1 MKMKVDLNCDLGE
14 SFGNY
19 QIGNDREVLPLI
31 TSANVACGFHAGDE
45 NVMAETV
52 RRAKENGVRVGAHP
66 GFPDLPG
73 FGRRNMDMSLTEIYN
88 MVVYQ
93 VGALKMFC
101 DINGVVLNHVKPHG
115 ALYQMAVRDET
126 IARTIASAVYDI
138 DPNLYLVGLSKSLLI
153 DAGKAQ
159 GLKVASE
166 VFADRR
172 YESDGQLV
180 SRKKE
185 GATIEESEEAIAQ
198 VVQMVTEGT
207 VKAISG
213 EVIEIE
219 ADTICVHGD
228 GAHALEFVKEIR
240 SRLSEVNVDI
250 VTLGG

>member
-1 MKMKVDLNCDLGE
+1 MKIDLNCDLGE

-45 NVMAETV
+45 NVMAKTV
-52 RRAKENGVRVGAHP
+52 KWAKERGVSVGAHP
-66 GFPDLPG
+66 GFPDLQG

-101 DINGVVLNHVKPHG
+101 DIHGVKLNHVKPHG
-115 ALYQMAVRDET
+115 ALYQMAVRDEA
-126 IARTIASAVYDI
+126 IAKAVASAVYDI
-138 DPNLYLVGLSKSLLI
+138 DPQLYLVGLSNSILI
-153 DAGKAQ
+153 DVGKAQ

-172 YESDGQLV
+172 YERDGQLV

-185 GATIEESEEAIAQ
+185 GATIEDTEEAIAQ
-198 VVQMVTEGT
+198 VVQMVKEGT
-207 VKAISG
+207 VQAISG
-213 EVIEIE
+213 EVIDIQ

-240 SRLSEVNVDI
+240 TRLSEVNVDI

>member
-1 MKMKVDLNCDLGE
+1 MKIDLNCDLGE

-45 NVMAETV
+45 NVMAQTV
-52 RRAKENGVRVGAHP
+52 KWAKESGVSVGAHP
-66 GFPDLPG
+66 GFPDLQG
-73 FGRRNMDMSLTEIYN
+73 FGRRNMYMSLTEIYN

-101 DINGVVLNHVKPHG
+101 DLHGVKLNHVKPHG
-115 ALYQMAVRDET
+115 ALYQMAVRDEA
-126 IARTIASAVYDI
+126 IAKAVASAVYDI
-138 DPNLYLVGLSKSLLI
+138 DPQLYLVGLSNSILV
-153 DAGKAQ
+153 DVGKAQ

-172 YESDGQLV
+172 YERDGQLV

-185 GATIEESEEAIAQ
+185 GATIEDTEEAIAQ
-198 VVQMVTEGT
+198 VIQMVKEGT
-207 VKAISG
+207 VKSISG
-213 EVIEIE
+213 EVIDIQ

>member
-1 MKMKVDLNCDLGE
+1 MKIDLNCDLGE

-45 NVMAETV
+45 NVMAQTV
-52 RRAKENGVRVGAHP
+52 KWAKESGVSVGAHP
-66 GFPDLPG
+66 GFPDLQG

-101 DINGVVLNHVKPHG
+101 DLHGVKLNHVKPHG
-115 ALYQMAVRDET
+115 ALYQMAVRDEA
-126 IARTIASAVYDI
+126 IAKAVASAVYDI
-138 DPNLYLVGLSKSLLI
+138 DPQLYLVGLSNSILV
-153 DAGKAQ
+153 DVGKAQ

-172 YESDGQLV
+172 YERDGQLV

-185 GATIEESEEAIAQ
+185 GATIEDTEEAIAQ
-198 VVQMVTEGT
+198 VIQMVKEGT
-207 VKAISG
+207 VKSISG
-213 EVIEIE
+213 EVIDIQ

>member
-1 MKMKVDLNCDLGE
+1 MKIDLNCDLGE

-45 NVMAETV
+45 NVMAQTV
-52 RRAKENGVRVGAHP
+52 KWAKESGVSVGAHP
-66 GFPDLPG
+66 GFPDLQG

-88 MVVYQ
+88 MIVYQ

-101 DINGVVLNHVKPHG
+101 DLHGVKLNHVKPHG
-115 ALYQMAVRDET
+115 ALYQMAVRDEA
-126 IARTIASAVYDI
+126 IAKAVASAVYDI
-138 DPNLYLVGLSKSLLI
+138 DPQLYLVGLSNSILV
-153 DAGKAQ
+153 DVGKAQ

-172 YESDGQLV
+172 YERDGQLV

-185 GATIEESEEAIAQ
+185 GATIEDTEEAIAQ
-198 VVQMVTEGT
+198 VIQMVKEGT
-207 VKAISG
+207 VKSISG
-213 EVIEIE
+213 EVIDIQ